1 MILELAILY
10 IKDEQVNQFE
20 NDFDK
25 AGIYISSIKGYG
37 GHTLQ
42 KCIEQKNKYILL
54 VNWETL
60 DAHTIGFRESSQYR
74 EWKKLL
80 HQYYDPFP
88 IVEHYET
95 VIDKRM

>member
-1 MILELAILY
+1 LY
-10 IKDEQVNQFE
+10 IKDEQVIQFE

-80 HQYYDPFP
+80 RHYYDPFP

-95 VIDKRM
+95 VIDKRT